1 MIQNDLLIR
10 NENVQRLFDWYND
23 GTFVV
28 NRKYQR
34 KLVWTFEEKQKFIN
48 SILLNYPVPL
58 ILLAATEDG
67 KYEIIDGMQRL
78 NAIFSFIKGEF
89 PVTIDSQEG
98 YFDLQTMASSKA
110 LMDNNKI
117 LQKYPLLDKE
127 LCLRFVSYQLPLALN
142 LLENSNMACEKVS
155 SSHA

>member
-78 NAIFSFIKGEF
+78 NAIFSFIKGLLLGSMF
-89 PVTIDSQEG
+89 MLLSNT
-98 YFDLQTMASSKA
+98 KA
-110 LMDNNKI
+110 CK
-117 LQKYPLLDKE
+117 
-127 LCLRFVSYQLPLALN
+127 LARNRERTSN
-142 LLENSNMACEKVS
+142 LHNCS
-155 SSHA
+155 SSSA